1 VDYEFGGFPVFD
13 IVRRVMFFIHGFWI
27 PRCSKELNSLGRV
40 VEVGYIMF
48 RKINLFG
55 CIKHGFRVENSIVTG
70 LLVVRG

>member
-1 VDYEFGGFPVFD
+1 MNYELGCFPVFD

-27 PRCSKELNSLGRV
+27 PRRSKELNSLERV

-55 CIKHGFRVENSIVTG
+55 CIKPCLRVENSIVTG
-70 LLVVRG
+70 LSVARG